1 MAWIKNIFG
10 VVTAATGIDNDT
22 EATTNIDNVK
32 VYGGCTWSIDT
43 KSDFK
48 KQMIIMLHLMV
59 KLHLN
64 STLVLIQSNYVILS

>member
-10 VVTAATGIDNDT
+10 LVTAATGIDNDI
-22 EATTNIDNVK
+22 EATTNIDSVK
-32 VYGGCTWSIDT
+32 VYGDCTLSKDT